1 MGIKKNDPRTIPGS
15 PLSCLGPFI
24 KLSIFK
30 GTVQEKHDGFLFWV
44 ELRNY
49 SSKERARQD
58 HM

>member
-30 GTVQEKHDGFLFWV
+30 GTVQNKVKLSFFWTV
-44 ELRNY
+44 LVLVGVVFIL
-49 SSKERARQD
+49 
-58 HM
+58 